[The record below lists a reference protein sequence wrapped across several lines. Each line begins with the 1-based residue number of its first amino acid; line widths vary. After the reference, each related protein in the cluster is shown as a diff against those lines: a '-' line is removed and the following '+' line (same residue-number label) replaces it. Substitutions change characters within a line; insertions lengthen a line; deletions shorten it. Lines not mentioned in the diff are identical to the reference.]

1 MSDIQDTG
9 EDSSFDFL
17 NDIPAEAEAPVE
29 QVDTNWEERYKTE
42 VQDRIKERERY
53 KPIRQTFDKMHP
65 DDAQAVAQF
74 ANAWAAGDQETAI
87 KWMVDN
93 AKTLAGDR
101 FDAYLSGNEQA
112 VVNQAY
118 QQGQAANLTPDQV
131 EHLVTQKLQSYQEQQ
146 DVARYQAQI
155 DTDLRELG
163 YEPETPLAH
172 AVIIAATNRPDL
184 DLKAAVQDMENQ
196 ILKQAQSIVQRRQAG
211 NASMPP
217 SSPNGIPSSLSST
230 ATPREKAMARLQ
242 QNGLW
247 PLDIKKKIDTI
258 CVLSWIGQYVIHAS
272 RHLAEVSWV
281 KQRML

>member
-9 EDSSFDFL
+9 GDSSFDFL

-29 QVDTNWEERYKTE
+29 QADTNWEERYKTE

-53 KPIRQTFDKMHP
+53 KPIRQTFDRMHP

-131 EHLVTQKLQSYQEQQ
+131 ERLVTQKLQSYQEQQ

-242 QNGLW
+242 QNGL
-247 PLDIKKKIDTI
+247 
-258 CVLSWIGQYVIHAS
+258 
-272 RHLAEVSWV
+272 
-281 KQRML
+281 

>member
-9 EDSSFDFL
+9 GDTSFDFL
-17 NDIPAEAEAPVE
+17 NDIPAEPETSAELNE
-29 QVDTNWEERYKTE
+29 SNWEERYKTE

-101 FDAYLSGNEQA
+101 FDSYLSGGEQA

-118 QQGQAANLTPDQV
+118 QQAQAANLTPDQV
-131 EHLVTQKLQSYQEQQ
+131 DRLVTQKLQSFQEQQ
-146 DVARYQAQI
+146 DIVRYQAQI

-172 AVIIAATNRPDL
+172 AAIIAATNRPDL
-184 DLKAAVQDMENQ
+184 DLKAAVKDMENQ
-196 ILKQAQSIVQRRQAG
+196 ILKQAQSIVSRRQAG
-211 NASMPP
+211 NAAMPS
-217 SSPNGIPSSLSST
+217 SSPNGMPSTVSST
-230 ATPREKAMARLQ
+230 ASPRDRAMARLE
-242 QNGLW
+242 QNGL
-247 PLDIKKKIDTI
+247 
-258 CVLSWIGQYVIHAS
+258 
-272 RHLAEVSWV
+272 
-281 KQRML
+281 

>member
-9 EDSSFDFL
+9 GNTSFDFL
-17 NDIPAEAEAPVE
+17 NDIPAEPETSTE
-29 QVDTNWEERYKTE
+29 LSESNWEERYKTE

-101 FDAYLSGNEQA
+101 FNSYLSGGEQA
-112 VVNQAY
+112 VVSQAY
-118 QQGQAANLTPDQV
+118 QQAQAANLTPDQV
-131 EHLVTQKLQSYQEQQ
+131 DRLVTQKLQSFQEQQ
-146 DVARYQAQI
+146 DIVRYQAQI

-172 AVIIAATNRPDL
+172 AAIIAATNRPDL
-184 DLKAAVQDMENQ
+184 DLKAAVKDMENQ
-196 ILKQAQSIVQRRQAG
+196 ILKQAQSIVSRRQAG
-211 NASMPP
+211 NAAMPS
-217 SSPNGIPSSLSST
+217 SSPNGMPSTVSST
-230 ATPREKAMARLQ
+230 ASPRDRAMARLE
-242 QNGLW
+242 QNGL
-247 PLDIKKKIDTI
+247 
-258 CVLSWIGQYVIHAS
+258 
-272 RHLAEVSWV
+272 
-281 KQRML
+281 